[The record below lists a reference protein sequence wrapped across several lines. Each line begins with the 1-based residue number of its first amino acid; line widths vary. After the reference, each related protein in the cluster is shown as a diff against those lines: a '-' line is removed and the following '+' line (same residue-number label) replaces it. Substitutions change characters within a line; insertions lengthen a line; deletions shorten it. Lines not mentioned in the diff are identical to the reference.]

1 MGSPSPCPQP
11 HLPNLNKCSYVT
23 LRLVGCLYVFIT
35 VVKKKNDSL
44 WYCQFH
50 ACTII
55 SHKNIIKTLN
65 IKPLMNDLQCNEFY
79 DVVIDAVLTSVI

>member
-1 MGSPSPCPQP
+1 MS
-11 HLPNLNKCSYVT
+11 LIYII
-23 LRLVGCLYVFIT
+23 YT

-50 ACTII
+50 ACATI
-55 SHKNIIKTLN
+55 SHKNIVKTLN

-79 DVVIDAVLTSVI
+79 NVVIDAVLTLYGADIVWVRAGQIY